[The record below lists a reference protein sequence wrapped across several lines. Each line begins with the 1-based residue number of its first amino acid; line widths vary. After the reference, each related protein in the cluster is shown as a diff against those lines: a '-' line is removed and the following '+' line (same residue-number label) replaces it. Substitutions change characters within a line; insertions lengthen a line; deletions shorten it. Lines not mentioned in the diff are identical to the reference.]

1 MKTNITTG
9 TLARGYRI
17 GKLGFS
23 LVGSY
28 LGYQAQ
34 NFLLGNGTQP
44 QRRDRLHKTVSRRVR
59 DELGTLK
66 GPVMKLGQMLSM
78 QTEFLSEEVVQELAG
93 LQMQAP
99 PMHATL
105 ARAQFKSALDK
116 YPEEAFREFD
126 PQPFAAASLG
136 QVHRA
141 VTFDGEKVAV
151 KIQYP
156 AIRSAIENDLK
167 LLRSAML
174 PTRVTG
180 HVSPALLDE
189 IGRGLLEE
197 TDYLHEARNIDYF
210 RAGFAGLAFATVP
223 RVYPE
228 WSTDRVLTM
237 SFVEGESLS
246 DWLRRKPSHAARDL
260 IGARLT
266 EAFETQLQR
275 LRVLHADQ
283 HPGNFLFQPDGRFGL
298 VDFGCVKRVNFDIVE
313 LRRFYE
319 TRGWLESEAA
329 ERRFLSILFPKD
341 APIVRARKI
350 LPLLEECMDFLWP
363 RGAGSDFVIDFR
375 TARKNLEFNRM
386 RLKLTRQIMQ
396 DKLINPDFVYLFR
409 AETGFWH
416 LIGELGA
423 TVNISEISRR
433 VSAGL
438 RRGHHTDNAGNG

>member
-1 MKTNITTG
+1 VKTNITTG

-34 NFLLGNGTQP
+34 NFLFGNDARP
-44 QRRDRLHKTVSRRVR
+44 QRRDRLHKAVSRRVR

-78 QTEFLSEEVVQELAG
+78 QTDFLSDEVLQELAG

-105 ARAQFKSALDK
+105 ARAQFKSALGK

-136 QVHRA
+136 QVHQA
-141 VTFDGEKVAV
+141 VTFDGQRVAV

-167 LLRSAML
+167 LLRSATL

-180 HVSPALLDE
+180 HVPSAVLDE

-197 TDYLHEARNIDYF
+197 TDYLHEAGNIDYF
-210 RAGFAGLAFATVP
+210 RTGLAGLPFVTVP
-223 RVYPE
+223 RVHRE
-228 WSTDRVLTM
+228 LTTDRVLTM

-246 DWLRRKPSHAARDL
+246 DWLKRKPSQAARDL
-260 IGARLT
+260 MGARMA
-266 EAFETQLQR
+266 EAYETQLQH

-283 HPGNFLFQPDGRFGL
+283 HPGNFLFQPGGRFGL
-298 VDFGCVKRVNFDIVE
+298 VDFGCVKRVNFDVRE
-313 LRRFYE
+313 LHRFYE
-319 TRGWLESEAA
+319 DRGWRKSESA
-329 ERRFLSILFPKD
+329 ERRFFSIVYGKD
-341 APIVRARKI
+341 VPYARARKI
-350 LPLLEECMDFLWP
+350 LPVLEECLDFLWP
-363 RGAGSDFVIDFR
+363 RSSGSDLVIDFR
-375 TARKNLEFNRM
+375 IRKENPQFSKM
-386 RLKLTRQIMQ
+386 QQKLSRQCLQ
-396 DKLINPDFVYLFR
+396 DKLINPDFVYLMR
-409 AETGFWH
+409 AEMGFWH
-416 LIGELGA
+416 LLGEIGA
-423 TVNISEISRR
+423 TVNMSENSRR
-433 VSAGL
+433 VAAAPPAA
-438 RRGHHTDNAGNG
+438 R